1 MKFIENCFL
10 CFGLMP
16 DVVSAASFRSSQTQT
31 EILLSRT
38 TSEFSHSLD
47 PKQTFGPDQPS
58 MLKSTLSLAA
68 SIHRSRIADGIN
80 IVTAE
85 FGRTLAKYRR
95 FHEAE

>member
-1 MKFIENCFL
+1 MQPPCH
-10 CFGLMP
+10 G
-16 DVVSAASFRSSQTQT
+16 A
-31 EILLSRT
+31 
-38 TSEFSHSLD
+38 H

-95 FHEAE
+95 LHEAE